1 MLIRASNT
9 STITERQQVRIH
21 VSSSICR
28 QAVQAVQA
36 VQTVPDLIPLQLVQ
50 IFYEPRLLL
59 HWQLWD
65 TPDNLLFAAIESGL

>member
-28 QAVQAVQA
+28 QAVQA